1 MITEM
6 PCRTLLKIARGV
18 GLKNEE
24 SLNSPGKS
32 FPYPGL
38 LLSSAVLAMSLSIP
52 QTVLAEGSVD
62 LTANGGY
69 RPYLDYT
76 KNRKDQTLGYSR
88 KTSINVYVNQGE
100 TINLG
105 SSATGILKPDG
116 TFTDGDILYR
126 PPNSANFISCGKGV
140 GFIANRAAE
149 VNKTYTPCQVT
160 VGPGQAGVWE
170 VDFVSPFLNGTD
182 GDDKLIPIKVGNDWT
197 QTEKDVYVA
206 AWDVTVTN
214 NNQPIKGRVYANLLP
229 LNLGTSKQG
238 EVGLLNSILY
248 IQTRE
253 GFVYKTNLNGLDPIG
268 FIFFANN
275 NGFEKSG
282 VPAFISVQASDI
294 KSNKF
299 TLQDP
304 SQNSTPSDSN
314 ITHKIFFNPPDPNLP
329 ATAQTPKG
337 ITWLREPT
345 ILPLPKIENFKFV
358 GREGTPNQAGSTLGG
373 NFSFDFSD
381 PRNEIGYYSLV
392 IDINKDGVFGN
403 SNDVIIKGGATPS
416 QTATVSWDGRTGTDA
431 DNDGL
436 KDPAPASDTPYNA
449 QLAIYVG
456 EVHFPIIDAENNTN
470 GIIVQR
476 VDRDNPN
483 IVQNSKI
490 YYNDDNNLL
499 LTNTFAPKPISTLL
513 GIDSTPGA
521 HNWGVFNPNGFNG
534 FGNEN
539 GIDTWT
545 SLIDPVPLAAGIL
558 VQSADL
564 QITKTH
570 TPEPALFPG
579 PLTFTIDATNKGPS
593 NGAAVPVTDT
603 FPPGFTAS
611 NVTCA
616 ITTGTGSCGTVS
628 FTGQNF
634 SVPVNLNIN
643 ANARIT
649 VQGNISAT
657 ATNPLPN
664 TATITR
670 RNDVSD
676 LNNNDNQ
683 SLDNRPNG
691 TESVTDS
698 VTLVKEN
705 PLLGVAKQAGTI
717 VKNADGTF
725 NVPYT
730 VVLKNQGNVPL
741 TNVQVTED
749 LATTFT
755 GSGGFSIVTAP
766 AVTGS
771 LTAANASFNGGTNQN
786 LLSGTQPLAVGQ
798 TATITF
804 TVKVTPAGNLG
815 PYNNTA
821 VSSGT
826 APSGTNTT
834 DQSENGLNPDPDQDG
849 NPTNNNTPTPVSF
862 PEEAIL
868 GVAKSAGNPVNN
880 NDGTFTVPYT
890 VIVSNLGNVAL
901 NNVQLTEDIFGSP
914 TSTFTGAANATI
926 VSPPTVVS
934 GPLTAINANFNGNS
948 DKNVLAGTQN
958 LGFGQSATITFSVK
972 VTPAGKLGTYNNIAV
987 GNATTPKGV
996 PTTDNST
1003 DGPSVDP
1010 DNDKNP
1016 GNNSIPTPVNF
1027 PETPVLG
1034 VAKAAGEPQEN
1045 GDGSFNIPYT
1055 VTVQNLGNITLSQVQ
1070 VVENLSSTFAAPATF
1085 SIQGT
1090 PISSIPNLTI
1100 NPTFDGKTNTNLLT
1114 PATSTLPFG
1123 GLATISFTVKLIPN
1137 GNLGPYNNNAV
1148 GSGSTPANTTV
1159 TDNSVDGTNTDPDGN
1174 GNPNEESPT
1183 VVRLEEKPSLG
1194 LAKSAGTIV
1203 NNGDGTYTVPYTITL
1218 QNFGNIPLSQVQVT
1232 ENLTPT
1238 FPVPTS
1244 FTIEG
1249 TPTSSIP
1256 SLVINPTFNGSTNTS
1271 LLNANSTLPLGAT
1284 ATLNFN
1290 VKITPNGK
1298 LGPFNNNAS
1307 GSGSTP
1313 GGKTVTDDSVNGTN
1327 PDLNGD
1333 KNPNNDSSPTTILLS
1348 EKPVLG
1354 VAKAAGIPVNNQNG
1368 TYTVPYTVVVS
1379 NLGDVPVSNVQIT
1392 ENLFGDANSTFN
1404 GTTAAVVPAAP
1415 TTTSGS
1421 LTANNTFNGSS
1432 NRNLLLGTQTLPV
1445 GQSATITF
1453 NVIVTPAR
1461 NLGPYNNTAIANG
1474 TSPGGASVTDN
1485 SNNGTIVDPDGDKDP
1500 KNNDIPT
1507 PVSFTENPVLG
1518 VAKQAGTTTNN
1529 GDGTYTIPY
1538 TVVVSN
1544 MGDVPLENVQIVENL
1559 FGDVASTYNG
1569 ATSIAIA
1576 TPPAIT
1582 NGLLTATNPAFNGNS
1597 DKNLLGANQ
1606 TLLVGE
1612 SATVT
1617 FAVKITPGNKLGLYN
1632 NIAVGQSN
1640 SPSGKPVTDNST
1652 DGPNPDPDNNG
1663 PGDNNTPT
1671 ISSFTE
1677 TPVVGVAKAAAK
1689 PVNNGDSTFNIT
1701 YTVLVRNMGDVPIKN
1716 IQVADRLFG
1725 TPDSTFS
1732 TANKV
1737 EIVTPPTVTGSVTAA
1752 NASYN
1757 GNSNFNL
1764 LSGTDTLPL
1773 NGSATII
1780 FTVKVTPGENFGPF
1794 ANTAIGQGTS
1804 PGGKTV
1810 TDDSTDGNNVDPNN
1824 NGPADN
1830 KTPTTISFDEN
1841 PALGLA
1847 KTAGV
1852 PVDNGDGTFSVIYTV
1867 LLQNLGDVPLRN
1879 IQVIENLFGDASST
1893 FKDANAIAIPT
1904 PPTIIIGS
1912 LKTVNPN
1919 FNGNSDKNLLAGT
1932 EILPIGEKA
1941 QISFTVKVT
1950 PGNNF
1955 GPYNNT
1961 AIGEGT
1967 SPGGAKLT
1975 DESTEGTNVDPE
1987 GDGSANNA
1995 TPTPVSFK
2003 PIPLLG
2009 LAKAAGE
2016 VVDNGDGT
2024 FTIPYTIIVRNQGSL
2039 PLNNVQVTENLLGS
2053 PDSTFKDA
2061 KSIQIV
2067 APPTITS
2074 GTLTGVNP
2082 NFDGQKDQNLL
2093 LGTET
2098 LALNTSATIT
2108 FSVKVTPQPVN
2119 LGPFNNTA
2127 VGSATSPNGEKVT
2140 DLSTDGSNTDANGNN
2155 NPNDDSQP
2163 SSVAFV
2169 EKPTFS
2175 LVKTITNVTRNS
2187 TPVSGI
2193 NYSDIS
2199 AFVSEP
2205 KILQAI
2211 KAANLPTQGITNI
2224 PGTIVLQ
2231 SDDEVE
2237 YTIYFIAGG
2246 TGVAKNLKICD
2257 AIPEGTIFVNGS
2269 ISLSMPVAG
2278 LSNQPQTDGVDGD
2291 KGTFVNILDV
2301 SAPYNSPPCPNQNN
2315 PNGSVFVN
2323 LGNIPS
2329 APSGQNV
2336 GFVRFRVKID

>member
-18 GLKNEE
+18 GLKNEQ

-52 QTVLAEGSVD
+52 QTVHAEGSVD
-62 LTANGGY
+62 LTANGGF
-69 RPYLDYT
+69 RPYLDYANSRT
-76 KNRKDQTLGYSR
+76 DKTLGYLR
-88 KTSINVYVNQGE
+88 KTSIKVYAKEGE
-100 TINLG
+100 TINMA
-105 SSATGILKPDG
+105 SSVVGIGQGQIVYRDPNGNPG
-116 TFTDGDILYR
+116 TCST
-126 PPNSANFISCGKGV
+126 SV
-140 GFIANRAAE
+140 GLIANRAAE
-149 VNKTYTPCQVT
+149 VNRTYTPCQVT
-160 VGPGQAGVWE
+160 VGASQTGIWE
-170 VDFVSPFLNGTD
+170 VDFVSPLPNGQD
-182 GDDKLIPIKVGNDWT
+182 FQDLLLPIPVGNDWT
-197 QTEKDVYVA
+197 QTSQDIYVA
-206 AWDVTVTN
+206 AWDVSVTPN
-214 NNQPIKGRVYANLLP
+214 SNPGSQPIKGRAYANLLP
-229 LNLGTSKQG
+229 LNMGGTRTG
-238 EVGLLNSILY
+238 VRGLLNSILY

-253 GFVYKTNLNGLDPIG
+253 GFVYKTNLNNLDPIG

-275 NGFEKSG
+275 NGFEQG
-282 VPAFISVQASDI
+282 GIPAFISVKASDI
-294 KSNKF
+294 TSGTF
-299 TLQDP
+299 TVQDP
-304 SQNSTPSDSN
+304 NQNSAPSDAN

-329 ATAQTPKG
+329 DTANTPNG

-345 ILPLPKIENFKFV
+345 ILPLPKVENFQFM
-358 GREGTPNQAGSTLGG
+358 GIEGTPNQAGSALGG

-392 IDINKDGVFGN
+392 IDINRDGIFGN
-403 SNDVIIKGGATPS
+403 GNDVVIKGGATPN
-416 QTATVSWDGRTGTDA
+416 QKTTVLWDGRTGTDVGG
-431 DNDGL
+431 DGL
-436 KDPAPASDTPYNA
+436 KDPAPASQTPYNA

-456 EVHFPIIDAENNTN
+456 EVHFPLIDAENNLK

-483 IVQNSKI
+483 TVENSTI
-490 YYNDDNNLL
+490 YYNDDNNLPSAG
-499 LTNTFAPKPISTLL
+499 TFPPKPISALFGL
-513 GIDSTPGA
+513 NSTPGA
-521 HNWGVFNPNGFNG
+521 HIWGSGDDGG

-545 SLIDPVPLAAGIL
+545 SLIDPLPLSAGIL

-593 NGAAVPVTDT
+593 NGTAVPVTDT

-616 ITTGTGSCGTVS
+616 ITTGTGSCGTVT

-634 SVPVNLNIN
+634 TVPVNLNTN

-691 TESVTDS
+691 TESATDS

-717 VKNADGTF
+717 LKNADGTF

-730 VVLKNQGNVPL
+730 VFIKNQGNVPL

-771 LTAANASFNGGTNQN
+771 LTAANPAFNGGTNQN

-826 APSGTNTT
+826 APSGTTTT
-834 DQSENGLNPDPDQDG
+834 DQSENDPNLNPDPDNDG
-849 NPTNNNTPTPVSF
+849 DPTNNNTPTPVSF
-862 PEEAIL
+862 PEEPIL
-868 GVAKSAGNPVNN
+868 GVAKAADNPVNN

-890 VIVSNLGNVAL
+890 VVVSNSGNVPL

-914 TSTFTGAANATI
+914 TSTFNGAANATI
-926 VSPPTVVS
+926 VSPPTVIS
-934 GPLTAINANFNGNS
+934 GPLTATNANFNGNS
-948 DKNVLAGTQN
+948 DKNVLAGNKTI
-958 LGFGQSATITFSVK
+958 GFGQSATITFSVK
-972 VTPAGKLGTYNNIAV
+972 VTPAGKLGIYNNTAV
-987 GNATTPKGV
+987 GTGTTPGRIQ
-996 PTTDNST
+996 TTDNST
-1003 DGPSVDP
+1003 NGSNVDP

-1034 VAKAAGEPQEN
+1034 VAKQAGEPIDN
-1045 GDGSFNIPYT
+1045 SDGSFNIPYT
-1055 VTVQNLGNITLSQVQ
+1055 ITVQNLGNIDLSQVQ
-1070 VVENLSSTFAAPATF
+1070 VVENLTSTFAAPATF
-1085 SIQGT
+1085 TIQG
-1090 PISSIPNLTI
+1090 IPTTN
-1100 NPTFDGKTNTNLLT
+1100 NPNFTVNTAFDGKTNTNLLT

-1148 GSGSTPANTTV
+1148 GSGKTPANTTV
-1159 TDNSVDGTNTDPDGN
+1159 TDNSVDGTNTDPNGD

-1183 VVRLEEKPSLG
+1183 VVRLEERPLLG

-1244 FTIEG
+1244 FIIEG
-1249 TPTSSIP
+1249 TPTASIP
-1256 SLVINPTFNGSTNTS
+1256 SLLINSAFNGTSNTT

-1284 ATLNFN
+1284 ATINFK
-1290 VKITPNGK
+1290 VKITPNGN

-1313 GGKTVTDDSVNGTN
+1313 GGKTVTDDSVDGSN

-1333 KNPNNDSSPTTILLS
+1333 KNPNNDASPTTILLS

-1354 VAKAAGIPVNNQNG
+1354 VAKAAGAPVNNNNG

-1432 NRNLLLGTQTLPV
+1432 NRNLLLGTETLPV

-1474 TSPGGASVTDN
+1474 TSPGGASVTDDSTN
-1485 SNNGTIVDPDGDKDP
+1485 GLIPDPENNGPGD
-1500 KNNDIPT
+1500 NNIPT
-1507 PVSFTENPVLG
+1507 PVSFSENPVLG
-1518 VAKQAGTTTNN
+1518 VAKQAGSTTNN
-1529 GDGTYTIPY
+1529 GDGTYTVPY

-1544 MGDVPLENVQIVENL
+1544 MGDVPLQNVQILENL
-1559 FGDVASTYNG
+1559 FGDAASTYNG
-1569 ATSIAIA
+1569 ATEIAIA

-1582 NGLLTATNPAFNGNS
+1582 SGPLTATNPAFNGNS

-1617 FAVKITPGNKLGLYN
+1617 FAIKITPGNKLGPYN
-1632 NIAVGQSN
+1632 NIAVGQST
-1640 SPSGKPVTDNST
+1640 SPSGKPVPDNST
-1652 DGPNPDPDNNG
+1652 DGPNPDPDN
-1663 PGDNNTPT
+1663 DNNPGNNSTPT

-1677 TPVVGVAKAAAK
+1677 APVVGVAKAAAK
-1689 PVNNGDSTFNIT
+1689 PVNNGDGTFNIT

-1732 TANKV
+1732 TANQV
-1737 EIVTPPTVTGSVTAA
+1737 EIVTAPTVTGSVTAA
-1752 NASYN
+1752 NNSYD

-1764 LSGTDTLPL
+1764 LSGTDTLP
-1773 NGSATII
+1773 
-1780 FTVKVTPGENFGPF
+1780 
-1794 ANTAIGQGTS
+1794 
-1804 PGGKTV
+1804 
-1810 TDDSTDGNNVDPNN
+1810 
-1824 NGPADN
+1824 
-1830 KTPTTISFDEN
+1830 
-1841 PALGLA
+1841 
-1847 KTAGV
+1847 
-1852 PVDNGDGTFSVIYTV
+1852 
-1867 LLQNLGDVPLRN
+1867 
-1879 IQVIENLFGDASST
+1879 
-1893 FKDANAIAIPT
+1893 
-1904 PPTIIIGS
+1904 
-1912 LKTVNPN
+1912 
-1919 FNGNSDKNLLAGT
+1919 
-1932 EILPIGEKA
+1932 
-1941 QISFTVKVT
+1941 
-1950 PGNNF
+1950 
-1955 GPYNNT
+1955 
-1961 AIGEGT
+1961 
-1967 SPGGAKLT
+1967 
-1975 DESTEGTNVDPE
+1975 
-1987 GDGSANNA
+1987 
-1995 TPTPVSFK
+1995 
-2003 PIPLLG
+2003 
-2009 LAKAAGE
+2009 
-2016 VVDNGDGT
+2016 
-2024 FTIPYTIIVRNQGSL
+2024 
-2039 PLNNVQVTENLLGS
+2039 
-2053 PDSTFKDA
+2053 
-2061 KSIQIV
+2061 
-2067 APPTITS
+2067 
-2074 GTLTGVNP
+2074 
-2082 NFDGQKDQNLL
+2082 
-2093 LGTET
+2093 
-2098 LALNTSATIT
+2098 
-2108 FSVKVTPQPVN
+2108 
-2119 LGPFNNTA
+2119 
-2127 VGSATSPNGEKVT
+2127 
-2140 DLSTDGSNTDANGNN
+2140 
-2155 NPNDDSQP
+2155 
-2163 SSVAFV
+2163 
-2169 EKPTFS
+2169 
-2175 LVKTITNVTRNS
+2175 
-2187 TPVSGI
+2187 
-2193 NYSDIS
+2193 
-2199 AFVSEP
+2199 
-2205 KILQAI
+2205 
-2211 KAANLPTQGITNI
+2211 
-2224 PGTIVLQ
+2224 
-2231 SDDEVE
+2231 
-2237 YTIYFIAGG
+2237 
-2246 TGVAKNLKICD
+2246 
-2257 AIPEGTIFVNGS
+2257 
-2269 ISLSMPVAG
+2269 
-2278 LSNQPQTDGVDGD
+2278 
-2291 KGTFVNILDV
+2291 
-2301 SAPYNSPPCPNQNN
+2301 
-2315 PNGSVFVN
+2315 
-2323 LGNIPS
+2323 
-2329 APSGQNV
+2329 
-2336 GFVRFRVKID
+2336 